1 MRFHKVFRLYFF
13 VCPFNILIVIHF
25 YDFFKYFRTNF
36 LKNIGCVTELKH
48 FFTFSKRGCAFL
60 KLNGAWIAFFLPMRY
75 TIGSEVNN
83 DGFSGKR
90 KTSLRFKKGKRN
102 DAKTS
107 GGQVGDSAEK
117 ENGRLS
123 RYFLYQNNRPFLVR
137 STGIAPLAARP
148 AQRLS
153 IVAFAANLPAYELAR
168 RQSVL
173 LPQNGSLPR
182 IPLNSH

>member
-137 STGIAPLAARP
+137 STGIEPKTESLNTFIYKGFRH
-148 AQRLS
+148 
-153 IVAFAANLPAYELAR
+153 FLPKHT
-168 RQSVL
+168 
-173 LPQNGSLPR
+173 P
-182 IPLNSH
+182 I

>member
-25 YDFFKYFRTNF
+25 YNFFKYFRTNF

-102 DAKTS
+102 AQKQVADRLGIQPKKKTDDYQDTFCIKITVRFWCGRQELKTS
-107 GGQVGDSAEK
+107 SKCKISLFSRLVSFEHHNAHQK
-117 ENGRLS
+117 FFEN
-123 RYFLYQNNRPFLVR
+123 
-137 STGIAPLAARP
+137 
-148 AQRLS
+148 
-153 IVAFAANLPAYELAR
+153 
-168 RQSVL
+168 
-173 LPQNGSLPR
+173 
-182 IPLNSH
+182 

>member
-1 MRFHKVFRLYFF
+1 M
-13 VCPFNILIVIHF
+13 
-25 YDFFKYFRTNF
+25 
-36 LKNIGCVTELKH
+36 TELKH
-48 FFTFSKRGCAFL
+48 FLTFSERGCAFL

-75 TIGSEVNN
+75 TIGNEVNN

-123 RYFLYQNNRPFLVR
+123 RYFLYQNNRPFLCKITHFDTISKWVHFR
-137 STGIAPLAARP
+137 TKWVQKFLPYGFTFKGNVFKRP
-148 AQRLS
+148 KKWVQ
-153 IVAFAANLPAYELAR
+153 
-168 RQSVL
+168 
-173 LPQNGSLPR
+173 
-182 IPLNSH
+182 